1 MGDMVTTT
9 PAGIVGKTR
18 SCGYAGLSDLT
29 RRLKEHPTV
38 GRPYRAVSPSKD
50 KEAVSM
56 ADRRAGPRQGPY
68 VPSPGGGK
76 EPRSRNQ
83 DGTWRAK
90 HSDAG
95 KPRSSRGGT
104 GKKGK

>member
-1 MGDMVTTT
+1 
-9 PAGIVGKTR
+9 
-18 SCGYAGLSDLT
+18 
-29 RRLKEHPTV
+29 
-38 GRPYRAVSPSKD
+38 
-50 KEAVSM
+50 M

-90 HSDAG
+90 RSDAG
-95 KPRSSRGGT
+95 KSRSQSGKGS
-104 GKKGK
+104 KKGK

>member
-1 MGDMVTTT
+1 
-9 PAGIVGKTR
+9 
-18 SCGYAGLSDLT
+18 
-29 RRLKEHPTV
+29 
-38 GRPYRAVSPSKD
+38 
-50 KEAVSM
+50 M
-56 ADRRAGPRQGPY
+56 ADRRAGPSQGPY

-90 HSDAG
+90 RSDAG
-95 KPRSSRGGT
+95 KPRPQSGKG